1 MKNVA
6 DTDAA
11 ARTVPGAVLFTQ
23 CLQNDFVKP
32 IGRYD
37 TTPNDLHIG
46 AAEARR
52 LMGDDPREGAMARM
66 MEWAYGRSPEELT
79 IVNILDWHSPDDP
92 EQAAHLQQFK
102 NHCLAGTAGA
112 EPVLPVPDSPRTK
125 PVEIHSTTLNDFQGT
140 DLADALA
147 QFAHRG
153 TRAGIVGVWTEAK
166 VFFLAYEL
174 RTRYPDMQIAVCS
187 ALTAS
192 SSRTQHF
199 MALDQLRRML
209 GVHVYN
215 SVGDFMEF
223 LGGEAEEYPLTG
235 LDQSYPR
242 VDIEKGEPLSE
253 EDNRLLRYLFRDC
266 RNVTAAVLD
275 GGYSGNVVLGTRSTD
290 LHGHEQV
297 NHVIKI
303 GDRALI
309 ARERTSFERIENVL
323 GNNAPRITDFAD
335 LGDRGAVKYRYA
347 SMGGGQATTFQK
359 AYMDG
364 MPMDEVATV
373 LTTVFEE
380 ELGRLYAAAKL
391 ESRDLLDYYEYAPK
405 WAPSVRGKVEAIIGG
420 PADGDTLRLPCG
432 PAFPNICHFY
442 EHGLEAINRR
452 RSDVSYFSYV
462 HGDLNGA
469 NIILDAHR
477 NVWLID
483 FFHTHEGH
491 VLRDLVKL
499 ENDLLYIFTP
509 VPNSATLEEAM
520 RFSELLLSVDD
531 LAAPVPPASRHRLE
545 RPQFLRA
552 YETLRILRGFYP
564 GLLRADRSVLQWRIA
579 AMRYAVHT
587 LSFDECSDLQKQWA
601 LYTASLL
608 GDRILKSIAAQKP
621 LRLDALDR
629 AHTTPGTLSIT
640 ILPGRRDYSRDI
652 TEDLSILT
660 REGVTDILCLVP
672 SDELAHYGVPDLLD
686 QYRQLNIA
694 VRHLPI
700 RDQRVCT
707 QNEMREA
714 VAWLHERLHDH
725 AHILVHCT
733 GGLGRSGTAAACYL
747 KTVGLS
753 SNAAIAEVR
762 RARSSRAVETE
773 LQRRFIEEFSA

>member
-1 MKNVA
+1 MDNAKAPFPRPVA
-6 DTDAA
+6 
-11 ARTVPGAVLFTQ
+11 RAVLFTQ

-37 TTPNDLHIG
+37 TTPNELHIG

-66 MEWAYGRSPEELT
+66 MEWAYDQSPEELA

-92 EQAAHLQQFK
+92 EQAAHLHQFK
-102 NHCLAGTAGA
+102 KHCLAGTPGA
-112 EPVLPVPDSPRTK
+112 EPVLPVPVSPQSD
-125 PVEIHSTTLNDFQGT
+125 PIEIHSTTLNDFQGT
-140 DLADALA
+140 DLAEKLA
-147 QFAHRG
+147 PFAHHG
-153 TRAGIVGVWTEAK
+153 TRAGILGVWTEAK

-199 MALDQLRRML
+199 MALEQLQRML
-209 GVHVYN
+209 GVHVYD

-223 LGGEAEEYPLTG
+223 LGGKAKEYPLTG
-235 LDQSYPR
+235 LEATHPR
-242 VDIEKGEPLSE
+242 VTIDRGDPLPES
-253 EDNRLLRYLFRDC
+253 DMRLFRYLFRDC
-266 RNVTAAVLD
+266 KDVTAIVLD
-275 GGYSGNVVLGTRSTD
+275 GGYSGNAVLGTRSTD
-290 LHGHEQV
+290 LHGHEQA
-297 NHVIKI
+297 NHVVKI
-303 GDRALI
+303 GDRAPI
-309 ARERTSFERIENVL
+309 ARERTSFEKIENVL

-347 SMGGGQATTFQK
+347 SMGGGKATTFQK

-364 MPMDEVATV
+364 LPMDEVATV
-373 LTTVFEE
+373 LHTVFAEQ
-380 ELGRLYAAAKL
+380 LGRLYVAARL
-391 ESRDLLDYYEYAPK
+391 ESRNLLDYYEFDPK
-405 WAPSVRGKVEAIIGG
+405 WAPSVRRKVESILGRPADTDTVRLPVG
-420 PADGDTLRLPCG
+420 PALPNLCR
-432 PAFPNICHFY
+432 FY
-442 EHGLEAINRR
+442 DQGLASINRR
-452 RSDVSYFSYV
+452 RNDVSYFSYV

-469 NIILDAHR
+469 NIILDAHQ

-509 VPNSATLEEAM
+509 VTDNSGLEEAM
-520 RFSELLLSVDD
+520 RFSELLLTIDD
-531 LAAPVPPASRHRLE
+531 LAAPLPAASAHGIKHPHL
-545 RPQFLRA
+545 LRA
-552 YETLRILRGFYP
+552 HNTVAILRGFYA
-564 GLLRADRSVLQWRIA
+564 GLLRADRSPLQWRIA

-587 LSFDECSDLQKQWA
+587 LSFDECSELQKQWA

-608 GDRILKSIAAQKP
+608 GERILKSIAAQKP
-621 LRLDALDR
+621 LRLDALGR
-629 AHTTPGTLSIT
+629 AHTKPGTVSIT

-652 TEDLSILT
+652 NEDLAIVT
-660 REGVTDILCLVP
+660 GEGVTDVLCLVP
-672 SDELAHYGVPDLLD
+672 GDELAHYGVPELLD
-686 QYRQLNIA
+686 QYAQLGINS
-694 VRHLPI
+694 RHLPI

-707 QNEMREA
+707 QEEMRA
-714 VAWLHERLHDH
+714 TVAWMHERLRDH
-725 AHILVHCT
+725 AHILIHCV
-733 GGLGRSGTAAACYL
+733 GGLGRSGTVAACYL

-753 SNAAIAEVR
+753 DAAAIAEVR